1 MKTTYAARG
10 KWYGILRHFGID
22 DSFLRDRHGP
32 CPLCAGKDR
41 FRWDDKD
48 GSGSYYCNTCGSG
61 DGMKLAIQWTGKDF
75 IQVATEIDGIVGN
88 LRRSEPKSEKPNPRI
103 RLNEVAAKRAS
114 IDSINPV
121 RSYLKSRGLR
131 PVEGIEY
138 CESIR
143 YWCNGISSYYPAM
156 ICLVRD
162 VKGNPL
168 TWHVTHLTKNG
179 DKAPVDAVRKILP
192 PVSQL
197 QGSVIRLGGIA
208 ETIGIAE
215 GVETALAVTEMY
227 KIPCWS
233 AMNTTLL
240 EQFIPPE
247 GVKTVVI
254 YGDNDTNYAGQK
266 SAYVLANR
274 LSLIASK
281 EQLDLS
287 TKVYFPAQPG
297 TDFADELQQLTRQAL

>member
-1 MKTTYAARG
+1 VKTTDAARG

-22 DSFLRDRHGP
+22 DSFLRDKHGP

-41 FRWDDKD
+41 FRWDDRG

-61 DGMKLAIQWTGKDF
+61 DGMKLVIEWTGKDF
-75 IQVATEIDGIVGN
+75 KQVAGEIDGIVGN
-88 LRRSEPKSEKPNPRI
+88 LGCSEPKSEKPNPRI
-103 RLNEVAAKRAS
+103 RLNEVAAKRAP

-121 RSYLKSRGLR
+121 RAYLKSRGLK
-131 PVEGIEY
+131 PVQGIEY

-143 YWCNGISSYYPAM
+143 YWSDGNASYYPAM

-162 VKGNPL
+162 VNGNPV
-168 TWHVTHLTKNG
+168 TWHVTHLTNKG

-192 PVSQL
+192 PVSPL
-197 QGSVIRLGGIA
+197 QGAVIRLGGMA

-215 GVETALAVTEMY
+215 GVETQMHN
-227 KIPCWS
+227 IPCWS
-233 AMNTTLL
+233 AINATLL
-240 EQFIPPE
+240 EQFTPPE

-254 YGDNDTNYAGQK
+254 YGDNDTNYVGQK
-266 SAYVLANR
+266 SAYALASR
-274 LSLIASK
+274 LALMASR
-281 EQLDLS
+281 EQRELS
-287 TKVYFPAQPG
+287 IEVYLPTQAG